1 MPDTE
6 DLCYRG
12 IHALAVDIRR
22 REVSPVDLARAFLER
37 IEALNPRFAAYL
49 TVTAE
54 IALADA
60 RRAEAEVSAGK
71 WRGPL
76 HGIPFGVKDIF
87 ETAGVRTTH
96 GSSFFPDFIPT
107 HDAEAVRR
115 LREAGA
121 IMLGKT
127 LTHEFAAATTTIN
140 PHYGTARNP
149 WNRERITGG
158 SSGGSAAAVAAGL
171 CTFALGS
178 DTGGSIRNPA
188 ALCGVVGLKPTHGR
202 VSLDGVCPNV
212 LTFDHVGPLTSS
224 ARDAALVLQALAGYD
239 RRDAM
244 SRDRAVPDYTAGWE
258 QAVSGRRFVVCP
270 DFYMNAEVD
279 AEVRGAFDAAVD
291 VFRSLGAHVEEVSF
305 PNGKRLTELFPAIA
319 GPEFAEFHRPFF
331 EMNPDGYGASVRER
345 LDWSFRI
352 TSDEYVRALRERE
365 LLQREVAEF
374 FERADALLLP
384 AMPCTAA
391 PIESLLANVNGKTQ
405 PCTWIHRPFQSP
417 HNFTGCPAIAVPM
430 GFDRDGLPLSLQI
443 VTARWHEARLLAIA
457 DAYEEA
463 TPELRARRPPC

>member
-1 MPDTE
+1 ME
-6 DLCYRG
+6 ALCYRG
-12 IHALAVDIRR
+12 VHALADDIRR
-22 REVSPVDLARAFLER
+22 RKISPVELTRAYLSR
-37 IEALNPRFAAYL
+37 IEALNPRLCAYL
-49 TVTAE
+49 TITAE
-54 IALADA
+54 IALQDA
-60 RRAEAEVSAGK
+60 KRAEAEIVAGQ

-87 ETAGVRTTH
+87 ETIGVRSTH
-96 GSSFFPDFIPT
+96 GSSFFTEFVPER
-107 HDAEAVRR
+107 DAQAVRR

-171 CTFALGS
+171 CAFALGS

-202 VSLDGVCPNV
+202 VSLVGVCPNV

-224 ARDAALVLQALAGYD
+224 ARDAALVLQVLACYD
-239 RRDAM
+239 RHDAM
-244 SRDRAVPDYTAGWE
+244 SRDVAVPDYTRGWE
-258 QAVSGRRFVVCP
+258 QGLRGRRLVLCP
-270 DFYMNAEVD
+270 DFYMDAEVD
-279 AEVRGAFDAAVD
+279 SDVSRAFEEAVE
-291 VFRSLGAHVEEVSF
+291 VFRSLDAEVDHVPFSH
-305 PNGKRLTELFPAIA
+305 GKRLSELFRAIA
-319 GPEFAEFHRPFF
+319 GAEFAEFHRPFF
-331 EMNPDGYGASVRER
+331 EKNPDGYGTSVRER
-345 LDWSFRI
+345 LDWSFEV

-365 LLQREVAEF
+365 LLRREVAEF

-384 AMPCTAA
+384 SMPCAAA
-391 PIESLLANVNGKTQ
+391 PIATLLANVNGKEE

-417 HNFTGCPAIAVPM
+417 HNLTGCPAIAVPM
-430 GFDRDGLPLSLQI
+430 GFNREELPLSLQI
-443 VTARWHEARLLAIA
+443 VAPEWHEARLLAIA
-457 DAYEEA
+457 NAYEEA